1 CTCIIPSIKIEHTF
15 ERTDGAIAEELQG
28 SADRVV
34 KAALMVVWR
43 DMLLT
48 QLARP
53 ENENDTSPFVKNV
66 LPFIMEEICSLGNMG
81 VGGLFCLIDHETFE
95 ANDGFES
102 EDDIYMPSDGT
113 DEDDSDDSDDMPS
126 LMDIGSVDPPAKP
139 NVGATEEPDHSDES
153 DGEVPDLGPVSEST
167 GLDSNSDDEENSEA
181 SSEGK
186 QDEDVKAEEEDD
198 DADIPS
204 LTWDLD
210 EEEVNRLQERPRLEK
225 LVLDFVINFVK
236 RHPAKDA
243 FVIVTTSPLLFKR
256 LDRLKKEL
264 LDHFLEMPH
273 TSHTF
278 SQVLSICVK
287 EKATNHLTRLI
298 AANPSLSARCPG
310 DMQDAASYYIS
321 LTGSANR
328 KQAAKIIMQ
337 AMETVIQDMVM
348 EVEFGFRGVR
358 KEAKRSEIMT
368 ILKTLKDDERKAAI
382 KLWVDQ
388 VITPPPEALAKEVQ
402 PQPPVTNFN
411 NPMEVLAAMTG
422 LATTPP

>member
-1 CTCIIPSIKIEHTF
+1 
-15 ERTDGAIAEELQG
+15 
-28 SADRVV
+28 
-34 KAALMVVWR
+34 
-43 DMLLT
+43 
-48 QLARP
+48 
-53 ENENDTSPFVKNV
+53 
-66 LPFIMEEICSLGNMG
+66 
-81 VGGLFCLIDHETFE
+81 
-95 ANDGFES
+95 
-102 EDDIYMPSDGT
+102 
-113 DEDDSDDSDDMPS
+113 MPS
-126 LMDIGSVDPPAKP
+126 LMDIGSVDPSTKS
-139 NVGATEEPDHSDES
+139 NVGATGEPDDSDES

-167 GLDSNSDDEENSEA
+167 GSDSHSDEEETSEA
-181 SSEGK
+181 SSEDK
-186 QDEDVKAEEEDD
+186 QGEDGKAEEDDD

-225 LVLDFVINFVK
+225 LVLDFVLDFVK
-236 RHPAKDA
+236 RHPSKDA
-243 FVIVTTSPLLFKR
+243 FMILTTSPLVFKR
-256 LDRLKKEL
+256 LDRLRMEL

-273 TSHTF
+273 TPHTF

-310 DMQDAASYYIS
+310 DMQDAASYFIS
-321 LTGSANR
+321 LTGPANR

-358 KEAKRSEIMT
+358 KAAKRVEIMT
-368 ILKTLKDDERKAAI
+368 ILKTLKDDERQAAI

-388 VITPPPEALAKEVQ
+388 VITPSPEALAKEVQ

-422 LATTPP
+422 LATTPPGNYNDPLGHDLIEMLDVNPSNPEVKPLAQRFRPDFSFLFESWKGVLKHGVRQGVKDCAAIGGKLCKDLQVMAPYLQSKLVVVEMKSRCGN